1 MDHRNGGLFMVFD
14 KNGNNIPAVLGA
26 AYYFY
31 SKTKAIEYAMTIWRA
46 GGSSG
51 TIPVV
56 YVQPGQEEER
66 VFVDNSWIPSQ
77 SLSASIYRIPWNL
90 LTFALSALEGLME
103 ATTGEIRSGLFRVIN
118 PGMGIP
124 GVHHAM
130 YWYTEAESHC
140 VCDPNME
147 RRFPDGRAASRLCA
161 TRGKDEA
168 YLRRLRPATR
178 RNTSSIRDSK
188 TI

>member
-130 YWYTEAESHC
+130 YWYTEAE
-140 VCDPNME
+140 
-147 RRFPDGRAASRLCA
+147 ATACA
-161 TRGKDEA
+161 IRIWNAGFRMGGPLVDFVQPGEKMKRIYVD
-168 YLRRLRPATR
+168 YDRLREETPPP
-178 RNTSSIRDSK
+178 
-188 TI
+188 